1 MNEFIYDFEDGKFA
15 LKVSDNMAMGPDGKM
30 KIRLAEHMAMDME
43 SGDIHFVS
51 GWSSFDSDDND
62 DF

>member
-1 MNEFIYDFEDGKFA
+1 MRPIFDHEDGDILHKT
-15 LKVSDNMAMGPDGKM
+15 SDNMAFDSDGNM
-30 KIRLAEHMAMDME
+30 MMRIGNNMAMDME

-51 GWSSFDSDDND
+51 GWSSTDSDDDD